1 MKKPPAFP
9 MQANKNNLYL
19 IRKILKEK
27 IKMSFQLD
35 MPLTHSSKVHQRI
48 TFNRKLKPKMF
59 LKIRKKAAWRMN
71 GTKFQNLFTIKNTH
85 KIMSKIKK
93 DSKNII
99 KMQNLNFSI
108 LKTISARDN
117 RQTIITSIRTSKI
130 NILID
135 K

>member
-1 MKKPPAFP
+1 MKKSPAFP

-48 TFNRKLKPKMF
+48 TFNRKLKSKMF
-59 LKIRKKAAWRMN
+59 LKIRKKAAWRIN
-71 GTKFQNLFTIKNTH
+71 GTKFRNLFTIKNIH

-99 KMQNLNFSI
+99 KMQNINFSI

-117 RQTIITSIRTSKI
+117 RQTIITQIRTSKI